1 MKNKT
6 IILIIFVLF
15 FACQKFTTVEVQKH
29 IITKV
34 KKEKMWDAVTQR
46 WENKSFAI
54 LDDST
59 EVRINESQNVG
70 DTVRFIYLK

>member
-1 MKNKT
+1 
-6 IILIIFVLF
+6 
-15 FACQKFTTVEVQKH
+15 
-29 IITKV
+29 
-34 KKEKMWDAVTQR
+34 MWDAVTQR

>member
-1 MKNKT
+1 MKNK
-6 IILIIFVLF
+6 ILIIVVFLSLLS
-15 FACQKFTTVEVQKH
+15 CQKFTTVEVQKH

-34 KKEKMWDAVTQR
+34 KKEKIWDAVTQR